1 MKPSAI
7 LIDQHEISDSPEGE
21 TDIEALA
28 REACVSREL
37 VAKIYSREH
46 AKLARSAK
54 IQTYVPVLT
63 RRRVKTLLREHRQV

>member
-1 MKPSAI
+1 MEQAAVPI
-7 LIDQHEISDSPEGE
+7 NQHEISDSSRGD
-21 TDIEALA
+21 TDIELLA
-28 REACVSREL
+28 QEACVSREL

-63 RRRVKTLLREHRQV
+63 RRRVKTLLREHHRV